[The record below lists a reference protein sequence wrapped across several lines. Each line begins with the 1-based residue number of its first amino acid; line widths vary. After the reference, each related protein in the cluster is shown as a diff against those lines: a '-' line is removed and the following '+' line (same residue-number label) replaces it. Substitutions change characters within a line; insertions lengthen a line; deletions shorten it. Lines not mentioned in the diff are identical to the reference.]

1 MQTSKHIVFVPGKNP
16 KPRAAQHRELLW
28 RTLIEGVRR
37 ADSALGERIQAPD
50 VHFHLVSWNYLYY
63 HAYKDITREIAWI
76 DALLNKHGPTKQDM
90 RDAHAWNILLSRLI
104 LNLVDHVPALIP
116 MLPAEAQ
123 STDREIRRYFDNS
136 DNVAREIRKL
146 FKHTLRPLL
155 EKQEPILLI
164 GHSLGSVIAYD
175 SLWELSQQEGL
186 HGQLDFLT
194 LGSPLGM
201 HYVQPHLLGMAA
213 KDKRTYPD
221 SIRHWINV
229 SAEGDIAALNR
240 NFHEVFKEMREQGL
254 VESIEDHCHG
264 IYNFFRSNEG
274 MNSHRSYGYLVNP
287 AVGNLIAE
295 WVKRTDLA

>member
-155 EKQEPILLI
+155 EKQEPI
-164 GHSLGSVIAYD
+164 
-175 SLWELSQQEGL
+175 
-186 HGQLDFLT
+186 
-194 LGSPLGM
+194 
-201 HYVQPHLLGMAA
+201 
-213 KDKRTYPD
+213 
-221 SIRHWINV
+221 
-229 SAEGDIAALNR
+229 
-240 NFHEVFKEMREQGL
+240 
-254 VESIEDHCHG
+254 
-264 IYNFFRSNEG
+264 
-274 MNSHRSYGYLVNP
+274 
-287 AVGNLIAE
+287 
-295 WVKRTDLA
+295 